1 MDECI
6 VKFVEM
12 KKTAFSLIN
21 ILNGIVPV
29 GDDDIRFDA
38 KALDDFVKDLVRE
51 KVGEDEPDAYLGIT
65 GVPPSFACR
74 TCVISKSIGNG
85 ESHLAIFRS
94 YHREELGPD
103 KFPIWEVARCTTA
116 AQPFFKPIFIE
127 KASPG
132 HLYSSD
138 STEYSNPSEIAFNE
152 AREIWADMEGLC
164 LVSVGGGHSPK
175 VTAIRGESGVDIMG
189 MTPQGFDQLRKFGS
203 KYMQM
208 SNACDSVHEKMLQTR
223 ISEHRNPTL
232 CYHRFNA
239 TGLNAIGLLEP
250 EFNSSIIPDL
260 TARYLETERNPL
272 HRCARDLLFQ
282 GQRWEG
288 RQMDRDEISDR
299 YNINF
304 ETPLGRGAYGTVL
317 QVFSGFFI
325 NTNDQAKDLTT
336 SKVTTP
342 PPSSS

>member
-6 VKFVEM
+6 VKYVEM

-21 ILNGIVPV
+21 ILNGVVPV
-29 GDDDIRFDA
+29 GDDEIRFDA
-38 KALDDFVKDLVRE
+38 KALDDFVRELVRE
-51 KVGEDEPDAYLGIT
+51 KVGEDESDAYLDI
-65 GVPPSFACR
+65 GVPPSFVSR
-74 TCVISKSIGNG
+74 TCVISKSIGND
-85 ESHLAIFRS
+85 ESRLAIFRS
-94 YHREELGPD
+94 YHCHESRPD
-103 KFPIWEVARCTTA
+103 QFPIWEVARCTTA

-127 KASPG
+127 KQSPG

-152 AREIWADMEGLC
+152 ARQIWADMEGLC

-175 VTAIRGESGVDIMG
+175 LTAIRGESGVDIMG
-189 MTPQGFDQLRKFGS
+189 MTPKGFDQLRKFGN
-203 KYMQM
+203 KYIQI

-223 ISEHRNPTL
+223 NSQHRNPTL

-250 EFNSSIIPDL
+250 EFNSSIISDL
-260 TARYLETERNPL
+260 TARYLETERNQL
-272 HRCARDLLFQ
+272 HWCARDLLLQ

-288 RQMDRDEISDR
+288 RLMDRDEISER

-304 ETPLGRGAYGTVL
+304 ETPLGRGAYGTVF
-317 QVFSGFFI
+317 QVFRVSLSI
-325 NTNDQAKDLTT
+325 LIIRQKI
-336 SKVTTP
+336 
-342 PPSSS
+342 